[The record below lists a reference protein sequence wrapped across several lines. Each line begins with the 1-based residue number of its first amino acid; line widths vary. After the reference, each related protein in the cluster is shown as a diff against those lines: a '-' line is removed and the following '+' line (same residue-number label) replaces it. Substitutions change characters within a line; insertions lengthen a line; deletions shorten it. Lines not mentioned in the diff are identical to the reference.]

1 MISQLFL
8 MWSKASVCEI
18 WAALALFLARF
29 SFRDAPDF
37 LVMVF
42 RGDLSDIAALLIWG
56 PELVPVSP
64 VYTPST
70 RVAPTYPTGYKYQTP
85 LTEMASGPRVVRRPL
100 APRVRCP
107 GGRNA
112 GQDAPASCR

>member
-8 MWSKASVCEI
+8 MWSKVSVCEI
-18 WAALALFLARF
+18 WAALARFLARF

-37 LVMVF
+37 LVMVC

-56 PELVPVSP
+56 PELVPVSL

-70 RVAPTYPTGYKYQTP
+70 RVAPTYPRGYKYQTP
-85 LTEMASGPRVVRRPL
+85 LTAMSAGRR
-100 APRVRCP
+100 
-107 GGRNA
+107 
-112 GQDAPASCR
+112 CRKAAISTESSMPEGT

>member
-18 WAALALFLARF
+18 WAALARFLARF

-37 LVMVF
+37 LVMVC

-64 VYTPST
+64 VYTPLD
-70 RVAPTYPTGYKYQTP
+70 P
-85 LTEMASGPRVVRRPL
+85 RRPDL
-100 APRVRCP
+100 PNGLQVSDPADGDV
-107 GGRNA
+107 GRTA
-112 GQDAPASCR
+112 VS